1 MSRVRSGSLMPLLAA
16 LILLI
21 GLLPKLIG
29 AVNMGFDV
37 DIVPVV
43 MRGTDWLVGGGFP
56 VYGTLSS
63 VSAYNMPMLPWLHL
77 PALLITQEPRL
88 VMLWTSLFVHLIGAA
103 AVYRLG
109 ADAFNPRVGLL
120 ALIFFTFSDTG
131 IYGSF
136 TAWAQLWLPTFFA
149 LVLWTLFRWWRTG
162 GAGWLAASGVL
173 ATVAFMLHFGAVLL
187 FPAMLVFALLTRSRW
202 RPAGLL
208 IGGLLVVLLLAPYLS
223 FQLERDFADLRAFFN
238 REPLV
243 GAEAIAQ
250 AAYLKPEGPP
260 LIPPYDAPPPTPGTP
275 SGMAAPTPQTDVT
288 TAPPTVQRSIVERLL
303 SYALTVP
310 EQYRVAFWLAYRSDP
325 AGWQSTPVY
334 ALAVLFNHLLSVAFW
349 IGAAW
354 ALWAW
359 RQGAAW
365 GRHYGLMLVFLAV
378 IQAGFVLTRTPPWEQ
393 PSYYPGFVSVQL
405 LLSAVAVDRLV
416 RWLPGVRLQRALL
429 VGVAVL
435 AILFGGGDRI
445 LRVLQHDD
453 AADKP
458 LNLWLYRQI
467 DAVTT
472 LIAVAWP
479 EDEVVVRYDL
489 LPEARNLWWIVPWNA
504 IDADYTYGLPYDY
517 LLRHK
522 HGVRNLNQNPTGW
535 ADDPDFIVTT
545 LPGVARYPDAAAHE
559 IARYGRLVL
568 LRGAA
573 AAGAP

>member
-1 MSRVRSGSLMPLLAA
+1 
-16 LILLI
+16 
-21 GLLPKLIG
+21 
-29 AVNMGFDV
+29 
-37 DIVPVV
+37 
-43 MRGTDWLVGGGFP
+43 
-56 VYGTLSS
+56 
-63 VSAYNMPMLPWLHL
+63 
-77 PALLITQEPRL
+77 
-88 VMLWTSLFVHLIGAA
+88 
-103 AVYRLG
+103 
-109 ADAFNPRVGLL
+109 
-120 ALIFFTFSDTG
+120 
-131 IYGSF
+131 
-136 TAWAQLWLPTFFA
+136 
-149 LVLWTLFRWWRTG
+149 
-162 GAGWLAASGVL
+162 
-173 ATVAFMLHFGAVLL
+173 
-187 FPAMLVFALLTRSRW
+187 
-202 RPAGLL
+202 
-208 IGGLLVVLLLAPYLS
+208 
-223 FQLERDFADLRAFFN
+223 
-238 REPLV
+238 
-243 GAEAIAQ
+243 
-250 AAYLKPEGPP
+250 
-260 LIPPYDAPPPTPGTP
+260 
-275 SGMAAPTPQTDVT
+275 
-288 TAPPTVQRSIVERLL
+288 
-303 SYALTVP
+303 
-310 EQYRVAFWLAYRSDP
+310 
-325 AGWQSTPVY
+325 
-334 ALAVLFNHLLSVAFW
+334 VLFNHLLSVAFW